1 MGIFNLTESEKKEI
15 LNLHNNAKLLKE
27 QAVPSADAEKIKK
40 IQTLLKTKYNADLG
54 MSGVGKD
61 GIDGILG
68 QRTLTA
74 LSNAIKTKTVSD
86 DKFKETFS
94 QMGKDF
100 ENKSNPITGAP
111 ASTTTAAP
119 ATGTA
124 APAPATT
131 TQAAPAATTQT
142 APATT
147 TQTAPATTTQAAP
160 ATTTQPAPATT
171 TQPALSQTSQ
181 DALSGKLTP
190 QQIRQQ
196 GRFDQKLA
204 RQARRNQRRAG
215 QQ

>member
-1 MGIFNLTESEKKEI
+1 MGIFNITESEKKEI

-27 QAVPSADAEKIKK
+27 QSTPPLDDKAKIMK
-40 IQTLLKTKYNADLG
+40 IQTLLKTKYNANLG
-54 MSGVGKD
+54 TSGPNKD

-68 QRTLTA
+68 QNTLTS
-74 LSNAIKTKTVSD
+74 LSNAMKATQASA

-111 ASTTTAAP
+111 AAPATGTAAPAAATTAAP

-124 APAPATT
+124 APAATT
-131 TQAAPAATTQT
+131 TAALATGTAAPAS
-142 APATT
+142 TT
-147 TQTAPATTTQAAP
+147 TAAPEAAP
-160 ATTTQPAPATT
+160 ATTT
-171 TQPALSQTSQ
+171 TQPELSQTSQ

-215 QQ
+215 Q